1 RGVGDVVFA
10 EQVARAVGGR
20 GPHQV
25 GLVPYPPLFRSRGA
39 EGDLARALVGG
50 QEAAVGGA
58 EGRVGRAVDL
68 AVGDRAHRGR
78 LAVDRE
84 VGRVVGD
91 VVVAEQV
98 ARAVGGRGRD
108 QVGTAGDRL
117 ARGATGAQGDLTP
130 AVFACDQAG
139 VGGAEARVGR
149 AVDLAVG
156 DRADRGRLAVDR

>member
-50 QEAAVGGA
+50 QEAGVGGA
-58 EGRVGRAVDL
+58 EARVGRAVDL
-68 AVGDRAHRGR
+68 AVGDRAHRGGLR
-78 LAVDRE
+78 VDRE

-117 ARGATGAQGDLTP
+117 ARGARGAEGDL
-130 AVFACDQAG
+130 
-139 VGGAEARVGR
+139 AR
-149 AVDLAVG
+149 AL
-156 DRADRGRLAVDR
+156 DRRRVV